1 MSLFEMK
8 RIAAAA
14 ALALAA
20 VPAQALIYTYGGDT
34 SSGPSFNRPVED
46 LSVLSGVGTA
56 VQYHAFTFSV
66 SISGDYT
73 FLTTAPDYDPF
84 VFLYG
89 AGFNPATPL
98 VDALAGNDDLL
109 GFTTSG
115 LGFTLTAGQQYVFV
129 NTGFANTDAG
139 SFSTT
144 IGGPG
149 VVTQVP
155 EPASYGLMALGLLGL
170 GATLRRRVPD

>member
-8 RIAAAA
+8 HIAAAA

-34 SSGPSFNRPVED
+34 TLGASFNRLLED
-46 LSVLSGVGTA
+46 LSAPSGVGTA
-56 VQYHAFTFSV
+56 VRYHAFQFSV
-66 SISGDYT
+66 STSGSYT

-109 GFTTSG
+109 GLTTSG
-115 LGFTLTAGQQYVFV
+115 LGFSLIAGQQYVFV
-129 NTGFANTDAG
+129 NTGFSNSDFGA
-139 SFSTT
+139 FSTT

-170 GATLRRRVPD
+170 GAALRRRSPD